1 MKEKILVSWSGGKD
15 CALALYEL
23 LRAGDF
29 EIVALLTTIT
39 EDYDKV
45 SMHGIRTALIDL
57 QGKALGIPV
66 EKVHLANDAANKEY
80 EERLT
85 KTLTRYKEQGVK
97 SFAFGD
103 LYLDEVR
110 KYREKNLARIAME
123 AVFPLWGRDTN
134 LIAQQFINSAFKAV
148 VTCVDSRTLDKTF
161 IGRSIDKQFLSELPV
176 SVDCCGENG
185 EYHSFVYDGPIF
197 NQRISHQT
205 GQVVLRDN
213 RFYYLDLMP
222 LFD

>member
-15 CALALYEL
+15 CALALHEL
-23 LRAGDF
+23 LRTGDF
-29 EIVALLTTIT
+29 EILALLTTIT
-39 EDYDKV
+39 KDYKRV
-45 SMHGIRTALIDL
+45 SMHGVRTALIDL
-57 QGKALGIPV
+57 QGKALGLPV
-66 EKVHLANDAANKEY
+66 EKVHLTNSSSNEEY

-85 KTLTRYKEQGVK
+85 KTLTRYKGEGVR
-97 SFAFGD
+97 SVVFGD
-103 LYLDEVR
+103 LFLDEVR
-110 KYREKNLARIAME
+110 KYREKNLTRIAME

-134 LIAQQFINSAFKAV
+134 VIAQQFVNSTFKAV
-148 VTCVDSRTLDKTF
+148 ITCVDSRALDKTF
-161 IGRSIDKQFLSELPV
+161 IGRSIDKQFLSALPT

-197 NQRISHQT
+197 NQRISHKT
-205 GQVVLRDN
+205 GQVILRDN

>member
-148 VTCVDSRTLDKTF
+148 VTCVDSKALDRTF
-161 IGRSIDKQFLSELPV
+161 IGRSIDKQFLSELPA

>member
-39 EDYDKV
+39 EDYNRV
-45 SMHGIRTALIDL
+45 SMHGVSTSLIDL
-57 QGKALGIPV
+57 QGKVLGISV
-66 EKVHLANDAANKEY
+66 EKVHLTNDAANEEY

-85 KTLTRYKEQGVK
+85 KTLTRYKKQGVT
-97 SFAFGD
+97 SVAFGD

-110 KYREKNLARIAME
+110 KYRQKNLARIAME

-134 LIAQQFINSAFKAV
+134 VIAQQFINSAFKAV
-148 VTCVDSRTLDKTF
+148 VTCVDSRALDKTF
-161 IGRSIDKQFLSELPV
+161 IGRSIDKQFLSELPA

-213 RFYYLDLMP
+213 RFYYLELMP